1 MNGFL
6 GSAGNSNPS
15 TSALPTRAR
24 QSVTRH
30 SGCASSLSR
39 KRVERI
45 ALAAAFFSFPDKRE
59 LDVRTAAES
68 DRLPNPDSSVGWAG
82 PKAKPA
88 GFPYN
93 DRGPKRLF
101 DGACV
106 PTSPL
111 VRIFASMAV
120 ELKTPKP
127 GIEAASLTDVGR
139 QRSNNEDS
147 YIYWEPD
154 SDEDFR
160 RKGRLAVVA
169 DGMGGYEGGQEASR
183 LAVETVRSVYDNV
196 FGGDPQDTLVEAFEA
211 AHQNIQRFAQEH
223 PQFYGMGTT
232 CTALSIV
239 DRQLSFA
246 HVGDS
251 RLYLIRAETISRLT
265 RDHSYVG
272 RLVESGIVRS
282 EDAESHPQRHIL
294 TAALGSGREVT
305 PNVPE
310 HPFPL
315 EEGDTLLLCTDGL
328 WGLVGDPDLARVVQ
342 ANSPAEACQKLVAMA
357 LERGGPD
364 NITVLVL
371 RVSA

>member
-1 MNGFL
+1 
-6 GSAGNSNPS
+6 
-15 TSALPTRAR
+15 
-24 QSVTRH
+24 
-30 SGCASSLSR
+30 
-39 KRVERI
+39 
-45 ALAAAFFSFPDKRE
+45 
-59 LDVRTAAES
+59 
-68 DRLPNPDSSVGWAG
+68 
-82 PKAKPA
+82 
-88 GFPYN
+88 
-93 DRGPKRLF
+93 
-101 DGACV
+101 
-106 PTSPL
+106 
-111 VRIFASMAV
+111 MAV
-120 ELKTPKP
+120 DLKTPKP

-139 QRSNNEDS
+139 QRANNEDS

-154 SDEDFR
+154 SAEDFR
-160 RKGRLAVVA
+160 RKGRLAVIA

-183 LAVETVRSVYDNV
+183 LAVETVRSVYDNA
-196 FGGDPQDTLVEAFEA
+196 FGDNPQETLVGAFEA

-232 CTALSIV
+232 CTALAIV

-251 RLYLIRAETISRLT
+251 RLYLIRAESISRLT

-310 HPFPL
+310 HSFLL

-328 WGLVGDPDLARVVQ
+328 WGLVGDPDLARAVQ
-342 ANSPAEACQKLVAMA
+342 TNPPAEACQKLVAMA

-364 NITVLVL
+364 NVTVLLL

>member
-1 MNGFL
+1 
-6 GSAGNSNPS
+6 
-15 TSALPTRAR
+15 
-24 QSVTRH
+24 
-30 SGCASSLSR
+30 
-39 KRVERI
+39 
-45 ALAAAFFSFPDKRE
+45 
-59 LDVRTAAES
+59 
-68 DRLPNPDSSVGWAG
+68 
-82 PKAKPA
+82 
-88 GFPYN
+88 
-93 DRGPKRLF
+93 
-101 DGACV
+101 
-106 PTSPL
+106 
-111 VRIFASMAV
+111 MAV

-147 YIYWEPD
+147 FIYWEPD
-154 SDEDFR
+154 TDEDFR
-160 RKGRLAVVA
+160 RKGRLAVIA

-183 LAVETVRSVYDNV
+183 LAVETVRSVYDNG
-196 FGGDPQDTLVEAFEA
+196 FAGDPQETLVEAFEA
-211 AHQNIQRFAQEH
+211 AHQNIQRFAQDH

-232 CTALSIV
+232 CTALAIV

-251 RLYLIRAETISRLT
+251 RLYLIRAETITRLT

-315 EEGDTLLLCTDGL
+315 KEGDTLLLCTDGL

-342 ANSPAEACQKLVAMA
+342 TNPPAEACLKLVAMA
-357 LERGGPD
+357 LERGGSD
-364 NITVLVL
+364 NITLLLL

>member
-1 MNGFL
+1 
-6 GSAGNSNPS
+6 
-15 TSALPTRAR
+15 
-24 QSVTRH
+24 
-30 SGCASSLSR
+30 
-39 KRVERI
+39 
-45 ALAAAFFSFPDKRE
+45 
-59 LDVRTAAES
+59 
-68 DRLPNPDSSVGWAG
+68 
-82 PKAKPA
+82 
-88 GFPYN
+88 
-93 DRGPKRLF
+93 
-101 DGACV
+101 
-106 PTSPL
+106 
-111 VRIFASMAV
+111 MAV

-147 YIYWEPD
+147 FIYWEPD

-160 RKGRLAVVA
+160 RKGRLAVIA
-169 DGMGGYEGGQEASR
+169 DGMGGYEGGQEASH
-183 LAVETVRSVYDNV
+183 LAVETVRSVYDNG
-196 FGGDPQDTLVEAFEA
+196 FAGDPQETLVEAFEA
-211 AHQNIQRFAQEH
+211 AHQNIQRFAQDH

-232 CTALSIV
+232 CTALAIV

-251 RLYLIRAETISRLT
+251 RLYLIRAETITRLT

-342 ANSPAEACQKLVAMA
+342 TNPPAEACLKLVSMA